1 MFTASFAEIL
11 SIGAVLPFL
20 AVLTNPEKI
29 INHPTTQS
37 LIHKLGYTTI
47 PPSSLSPSGK
57 LSTQHSA
64 LRKSALSTPGKL
76 TTNQPSSL
84 STNDTLSTQHS
95 ALSTE
100 KISTQHSAL
109 STEKI
114 STQHSA
120 LSTEKISTHQTAN
133 CLLPTDFLLILTII
147 FALAALISGAMRLLL
162 LWASTR
168 LSFATGADLSI
179 SIYRRTLYQPY
190 SVHAARNSSEV
201 ISGIT
206 GKANSVIFSIITPAL
221 TIISS
226 AIMLIVILIALI
238 SIDPTIALAAFGGF
252 GFIYAIII
260 KLTKGRMLINSQCMA
275 RESTQLIKS
284 LQEGLGGIRDVLI
297 DGCQAVY
304 CQIYRNADLPLRKAQ
319 GNSTFISQSPR
330 FGIEAL
336 GMMLIAMLAY
346 ALARQPDGI
355 SKAIP
360 VLGALALGA
369 QRLLPVLQ
377 GGYASWSSIQSGQ
390 VSLIDTL
397 ELLDQPLPEYVDQ
410 PPAKPIPFEQK
421 ITLNQLSFR
430 YTPQTPW
437 ILNNLDLTIPKGS
450 RIGFIG
456 LTGSGKSTLLD
467 IVMGLLQPN
476 QGALEIDSEEI
487 TTHNTRNWQSH
498 IAHVPQAIFLA
509 DSTIQENIAFGV
521 PINKINQVLVKQ
533 AAQQAQIADIIE
545 TWPKKYQTF
554 VGERG
559 IRLSGGQRQRIG
571 IARALYKQSDVII
584 FDEATSAL
592 DNKTEQ
598 AVMQSI
604 ESLGQNLTVLIIAH
618 RLTTLQN
625 CDQIVELADGGIKR
639 IGTYQ
644 EIVGEDNMANSPVQL
659 STKKTANC

>member
-1 MFTASFAEIL
+1 MFAASFAEIL

-20 AVLTNPEKI
+20 AVLTNPDRIFQFSGAKLF
-29 INHPTTQS
+29 INF
-37 LIHKLGYTTI
+37 IGI
-47 PPSSLSPSGK
+47 VSPE
-57 LSTQHSA
+57 Q
-64 LRKSALSTPGKL
+64 
-76 TTNQPSSL
+76 
-84 STNDTLSTQHS
+84 
-95 ALSTE
+95 
-100 KISTQHSAL
+100 
-109 STEKI
+109 
-114 STQHSA
+114 
-120 LSTEKISTHQTAN
+120 
-133 CLLPTDFLLILTII
+133 LLFPLTIG
-147 FALAALISGAMRLLL
+147 FGLAALVSGGMRLLL

-168 LSFATGADLSI
+168 LSFAVGADLSI
-179 SIYRRTLYQPY
+179 NIYRRTLYQPY
-190 SVHAARNSSEV
+190 SIHASRNSSEV
-201 ISGIT
+201 ISGIST
-206 GKANSVIFSIITPAL
+206 KANSVIGAIITPAL
-221 TIISS
+221 TLISS
-226 AIMLIVILIALI
+226 SIMLVVILLALI
-238 SIDPTIALAAFGGF
+238 SIDPIIALSAFGGF
-252 GFIYAIII
+252 GSIYAIII
-260 KLTKGRMLINSQCMA
+260 RINRGRMLINSENIA

-304 CQIYRNADLPLRKAQ
+304 CQIYRNADLPLRQAQ
-319 GNSTFISQSPR
+319 GNSSFINQSPR
-330 FGIEAL
+330 FLIEAL

-377 GGYASWSSIQSGQ
+377 AAYAAWSNIQTGQ
-390 VSLIDTL
+390 VSLQDTL

-410 PPAKPIPFEQK
+410 PPAKPITFQQQIVLK
-421 ITLNQLSFR
+421 KLSFR

-437 ILNNLDLTIPKGS
+437 VLKNVDLTIKKGS

-467 IVMGLLQPN
+467 VIMGLLESN
-476 QGALEIDSEEI
+476 EGTLEIDNQVI
-487 TTHNTRNWQSH
+487 TTHNTRQWQVH

-521 PINKINQVLVKQ
+521 PINKIDHVLVKK
-533 AAQQAQIADIIE
+533 AAQKAQISDIID
-545 TWPKKYQTF
+545 TWPNKYNTF

-571 IARALYKQSDVII
+571 IARALYKQANVII

-604 ESLGQNLTVLIIAH
+604 ESLGKDLTVLIIAH

-625 CDQIVELADGGIKR
+625 CDQIVELGNGGIKR
-639 IGTYQ
+639 IGTYRDIISTEMQ
-644 EIVGEDNMANSPVQL
+644 NVQAFPLKPQHSDL
-659 STKKTANC
+659 ST

>member
-1 MFTASFAEIL
+1 MFAASFAEIL

-37 LIHKLGYTTI
+37 IIHTFGYTTI
-47 PPSSLSPSGK
+47 PSTLS
-57 LSTQHSA
+57 
-64 LRKSALSTPGKL
+64 
-76 TTNQPSSL
+76 TNQPSSL
-84 STNDTLSTQHS
+84 STSET
-95 ALSTE
+95 
-100 KISTQHSAL
+100 
-109 STEKI
+109 
-114 STQHSA
+114 
-120 LSTEKISTHQTAN
+120 LSTEKISTHPSALQNLPTAN
-133 CLLPTDFLLILTII
+133 CLLPTDFLFILTFA
-147 FALAALISGAMRLLL
+147 FALAALISGAMRILL

-168 LSFATGADLSI
+168 ISFATGADLSI

-201 ISGIT
+201 ISGIS
-206 GKANSVIFSIITPAL
+206 GKANSVIGSIIMPSL
-221 TIISS
+221 TLISS
-226 AIMLIVILIALI
+226 AIMLVVILLALI
-238 SIDPTIALAAFGGF
+238 SIDPVIAFSAFGGF
-252 GFIYAIII
+252 GLIYTIII
-260 KLTKGRMLINSQCMA
+260 KLTKGRMLINSQSIA
-275 RESTQLIKS
+275 HESTQLIKS

-330 FGIEAL
+330 YGIEAL

-377 GGYASWSSIQSGQ
+377 GGYSSWSSIQSGQ
-390 VSLIDTL
+390 VSLKDTL

-410 PPAKPIPFEQK
+410 PPAKPIPFQQQ
-421 ITLNQLSFR
+421 ITLQQLSFR

-437 ILNNLDLTIPKGS
+437 ILKNLDLSIPKGS

-476 QGALEIDSEEI
+476 EGTLEIDNQII
-487 TTHNTRNWQSH
+487 TTHNTRNWQAH

-521 PINKINQVLVKQ
+521 PINKIDKALVKQ